1 MKEQLAVRTK
11 HVVGLRL
18 AISWCSR
25 LQIASSLVI
34 VLLLGSCQG
43 NSRDISLNGEE
54 LYAAYCGSCHLLADP
69 TDLDKSS
76 WSEYILPRM
85 GWRLGYYRPGDDRN
99 TLLANHPGLS
109 QEEQAQ
115 LYPEEALIAESEM
128 QAISDYVLS
137 LAPESLPATPVQSN
151 LVDTSFPL
159 LSTTENPPLEEVTGL
174 SFRPI
179 FSELF
184 VAPPSATFVRFM
196 DHEYL
201 VADANKQSLYRFNA
215 DHQLTAELP
224 VGEGMTDLEIDQ
236 AGNWFGCVIGSF
248 SPTDEPTGRVFGP
261 QGQTLLHNLKRPV
274 DLALADL
281 NQDGT
286 NELIVAEFGKQYG
299 RLAWWEPSAQGP
311 VAHNLANTAGA
322 LRVIPVPNP
331 KTGQIDIYAL
341 FGQGDERIMRYKNQG
356 GGEFEAELLY
366 RFPPSYGSVSMDTL
380 DWNGD
385 GLLDL
390 LVVNGDNADYPPI
403 IKPYHG
409 IRLLQQQL
417 DGSFEEALFL
427 PLPGAYAARAADL
440 DQDGDLDLAA
450 ISFFPDFSSP
460 SPNSAVIFEQLAN
473 QQFQAYRLPASE
485 SGRWISMDLADFD
498 GDGDLDILAG
508 SLAFEPVPNQGQLE
522 EWVAQGLLYLLWEN
536 TH

>member
-1 MKEQLAVRTK
+1 MSGVRF
-11 HVVGLRL
+11 
-18 AISWCSR
+18 AISWSSR
-25 LQIASSLVI
+25 LYVATFLVI
-34 VLLLGSCQG
+34 VTSLLGCRD
-43 NSRDISLNGEE
+43 NSSDTSLSGGE
-54 LYAAYCGSCHLLADP
+54 LYAVYCGSCHQLAGP
-69 TDLDKSS
+69 TDLDKAT
-76 WSEYILPRM
+76 WSDYILPRM
-85 GWRLGYYRPGDDRN
+85 GWRLGYYRPEDNRN
-99 TLLANHPGLS
+99 ELLANHPGLS

-115 LYPEEALIAESEM
+115 LYPKEALITEAEI

-137 LAPESLPATPVQSN
+137 LAPESLATAPVPSN
-151 LVDTSFPL
+151 LVEASISSL
-159 LSTTENPPLEEVTGL
+159 LTTENPHLEAATSL

-184 VAPPSATFVRFM
+184 VAPPSATFVRFL
-196 DHEYL
+196 DNEYL
-201 VADANKQSLYRFNA
+201 IADANKQSLYRFNA
-215 DHQLTAELP
+215 AHQLTAELP

-248 SPTDEPTGRVFGP
+248 SPTDEATGRVFGP
-261 QGQTLLHNLKRPV
+261 QGQTLLSNLKRPV

-281 NQDGT
+281 NQNGT
-286 NELIVAEFGKQYG
+286 NELIVAEFGKQNG

-322 LRVIPVPNP
+322 LRVIPVTKAN
-331 KTGQIDIYAL
+331 TDLVDLYAL
-341 FGQGDERIMRYKNQG
+341 FGQGDERIMRYNNQG
-356 GGEFEAELLY
+356 GGEFEAELLF

-409 IRLLQQQL
+409 IRLLEQQP
-417 DGSFEEALFL
+417 DASFVEAFFL

-460 SPNSAVIFEQLAN
+460 NPNSAVVFEQLEN

-485 SGRWISMDLADFD
+485 RGRWISMDLADFD
-498 GDGDLDILAG
+498 HDGDLDILAG
-508 SLAFEPVPNQGQLE
+508 SLAFEPVPDHGQLK
-522 EWVAQGLLYLLWEN
+522 EWVEQGLLYLIWEN
-536 TH
+536 TSSTPIF